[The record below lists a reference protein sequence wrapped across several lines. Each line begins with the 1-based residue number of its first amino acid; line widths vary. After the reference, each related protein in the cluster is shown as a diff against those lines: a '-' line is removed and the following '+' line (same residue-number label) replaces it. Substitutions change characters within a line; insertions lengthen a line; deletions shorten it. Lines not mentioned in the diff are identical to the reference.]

1 MLNNLLRHKNKQKY
15 LVFDYETESLS
26 LFYARPWQL
35 SFLVCEGK
43 EIKEEHDF
51 FINIENLY
59 VSPEAAKVTNFSWD
73 KYNRLKKDKHEVLE
87 KFESYLYNPE
97 YINLG
102 HNILRFDVYI
112 HNTLRRICGK
122 GPDYSYLTRLI
133 DTNCLAKSVKL
144 GITKPKDDTLLQ
156 WQYRLAN
163 HYKRPAPRTNLK
175 QMLKENNIEFDE
187 SRLHDSS
194 YDIVKNWE
202 YFCKCLLYQ
211 VEI

>member
-1 MLNNLLRHKNKQKY
+1 MLDNLLRHKNKQKY
-15 LVFDYETESLS
+15 ICFDYETESLS

-35 SFLVCEGK
+35 SFIVCEGK
-43 EIKEEHDF
+43 EIKEEYDF
-51 FINIENLY
+51 FIDIEDLY

-122 GPDYSYLTRLI
+122 KPDYSYMERSI
-133 DTNCLAKSVKL
+133 DTNCISKAIKL
-144 GITKPKDDTLLQ
+144 GIVKPKEDTMLQ

-163 HYKRPAPRTNLK
+163 FYKRGVKTNLS
-175 QMLKENNIEFDE
+175 QMLRDNNIDFDPKLMHN
-187 SRLHDSS
+187 SLV
-194 YDIVKNWE
+194 DIRANFNLWNS
-202 YFCKCLLYQ
+202 LIYQ

>member
-122 GPDYSYLTRLI
+122 KPDYSYMERSI
-133 DTNCLAKSVKL
+133 DTNSLSLAKKL

-156 WQYRLAN
+156 WQLRLCRYYR
-163 HYKRPAPRTNLK
+163 RPMPRTNMSA
-175 QMLKENNIEFDE
+175 MLKEYSIDFDE
-187 SRLHDSS
+187 NVRHDALW
-194 YDIVKNWE
+194 DIRYNVKLFQKLIWD
-202 YFCKCLLYQ
+202 L
-211 VEI
+211 EI